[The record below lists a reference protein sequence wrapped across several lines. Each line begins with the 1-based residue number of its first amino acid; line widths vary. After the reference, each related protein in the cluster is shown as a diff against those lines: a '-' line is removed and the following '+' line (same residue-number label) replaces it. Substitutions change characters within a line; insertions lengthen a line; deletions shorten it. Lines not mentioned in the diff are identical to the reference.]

1 VTDPIDG
8 NRDAVRRGG
17 EIYDNPE
24 FLDNYLKLRQKRAGL
39 NEAIEI
45 PALTRLLPEVHG
57 IDILELGCGNGKL
70 ARSLAAIGA
79 RHVLAVDGSRSM
91 LATAT
96 RAPRVTYVHASIED
110 IRLRPTTVD
119 LIVSSLALHY
129 VADFDSVIARAG
141 QWLRP
146 GGYLV
151 FSTEHPVCT
160 APLGDTSPTADGAWR
175 LHGYAR
181 EGPRVSRWFI
191 DGVEKHHRTTSTIV
205 STLLRHGFA
214 VTGLLE
220 PAPTIAQVEQ
230 RPDLQIHRERPSVL
244 VVAARTAPCDRRRD
258 TREPSADNFALG
270 RASNHYHGRAVA
282 RTRPAGATQSG

>member
-129 VADFDSVIARAG
+129 VADFDSVIARPANGSDQGGISFFLPNIRYVRLLLAIPRPRRMARGDSTVTRARDPEFHAG
-141 QWLRP
+141 S
-146 GGYLV
+146 
-151 FSTEHPVCT
+151 STGWKSIIGRR
-160 APLGDTSPTADGAWR
+160 ARSSRRFFDTGSP
-175 LHGYAR
+175 
-181 EGPRVSRWFI
+181 
-191 DGVEKHHRTTSTIV
+191 
-205 STLLRHGFA
+205 
-214 VTGLLE
+214 
-220 PAPTIAQVEQ
+220 
-230 RPDLQIHRERPSVL
+230 
-244 VVAARTAPCDRRRD
+244 
-258 TREPSADNFALG
+258 
-270 RASNHYHGRAVA
+270 
-282 RTRPAGATQSG
+282 